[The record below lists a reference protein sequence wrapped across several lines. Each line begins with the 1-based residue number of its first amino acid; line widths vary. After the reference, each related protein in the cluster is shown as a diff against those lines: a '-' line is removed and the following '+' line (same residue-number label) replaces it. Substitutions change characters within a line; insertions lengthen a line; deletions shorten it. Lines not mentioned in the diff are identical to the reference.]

1 MKILLHLRRGALEL
15 VVMVEGEGITLPII
29 LLQLYYFLAS
39 QFQSARVV
47 WVQLKGMF

>member
-1 MKILLHLRRGALEL
+1 MKMSQHLTRGVLKL
-15 VVMVEGEGITLPII
+15 VVMVEREGITLLII

-39 QFQSARVV
+39 QFQSAKVV